1 MFYSASKLLWVA
13 GATEQPARLRHR
25 RRRHSPSCSAGAK
38 SRGWLLYPGAA
49 ALLMISVLPVGQ
61 WLLVPLENRFPAPA
75 EPPRDIDGIVVLGGG
90 VDLAVS
96 KRRGMAAFG
105 DTGERFISLVELAR
119 RYPDARVLF
128 SGGPGWLTGSDLTEA
143 AIMRDF
149 VRSQGLDEARVMFE
163 DRARNTY
170 ENALLAKALA
180 APQPGERWLLVT
192 SAVPHAA
199 RGGRIPAGRLAGA
212 PVPGRLP
219 HQGRIRPSARP
230 GCRSALAR
238 VRRGDQELDRPGR
251 LLDDRPHPRPAAGA
265 VTPAAAAQ
273 CAMITGSSAAPRMWL
288 VAPPKIIWRS
298 RLWV

>member
-1 MFYSASKLLWVA
+1 MFYTASKLLWVVA
-13 GATEQPARLRHR
+13 QPSNLLVCVIVSGVMAQLLARRKVAR
-25 RRRHSPSCSAGAK
+25 R
-38 SRGWLLYPGAA
+38 LLYPGAA

-61 WLLVPLENRFPAPA
+61 WLLAPLEDRFTAPA

-90 VDLAVS
+90 VDLDVS

-180 APQPGERWLLVT
+180 APEPGERWLLVT
-192 SAVPHAA
+192 SASHMPRAVGAFRQVGWPVLPYPVDYRTRGQFDPLLAPDAA
-199 RGGRIPAGRLAGA
+199 RRWLEFDEA
-212 PVPGRLP
+212 
-219 HQGRIRPSARP
+219 IRSWI
-230 GCRSALAR
+230 G
-238 VRRGDQELDRPGR
+238 
-251 LLDDRPHPRPAAGA
+251 
-265 VTPAAAAQ
+265 
-273 CAMITGSSAAPRMWL
+273 L
-288 VAPPKIIWRS
+288 VAYWMTDRISDLLPAP
-298 RLWV
+298 